1 MIKNPIL
8 AMFAKSPINPIKEHM
23 AAVAQGCK
31 LLIPLFDAALASD
44 WETAKDKYNEISAL
58 KKTADNVKRDVRCT
72 LAQNV
77 LLPVNKTH
85 FIELL
90 SKQGQ
95 SIRSVKEV
103 ATAVTFREMEIP
115 KEIASDF
122 QGFVQECVTIT
133 ERAHTVV
140 NELDELLETGFKG
153 REAQLVEKMIRDL
166 DVSLELAES
175 KRIELMTQLRQ
186 IEDQLSP
193 VSVVFLYDVISR
205 LSKTAELAE
214 QCGAKIEVM
223 LSE

>member
-1 MIKNPIL
+1 MTMNPIL
-8 AMFAKSPINPIKEHM
+8 AMFARSPINPIKEHM
-23 AAVAQGCK
+23 AAVTKGCK
-31 LLIPLFDAALASD
+31 LLIPLFDAASASD
-44 WETAKDKYNEISAL
+44 WERAKELYSEISTL
-58 KKTADNVKRDVRCT
+58 KKTADSVKRDVRCT

-77 LLPVNKTH
+77 LLPVSKTH
-85 FIELL
+85 FTELL

-95 SIRSVKEV
+95 SIRCVREI

-115 KEIASDF
+115 KEIIENFTS
-122 QGFVQECVTIT
+122 FVSECVVIT
-133 ERAHTVV
+133 ERAQSVV

-166 DVSLELAES
+166 DVSLDLTED
-175 KRIELMTQLRQ
+175 KKIELMSQVRQ

-193 VSVVFLYDVISR
+193 VSAVFLYDVLSR
-205 LSKTAELAE
+205 LSKLAELAE